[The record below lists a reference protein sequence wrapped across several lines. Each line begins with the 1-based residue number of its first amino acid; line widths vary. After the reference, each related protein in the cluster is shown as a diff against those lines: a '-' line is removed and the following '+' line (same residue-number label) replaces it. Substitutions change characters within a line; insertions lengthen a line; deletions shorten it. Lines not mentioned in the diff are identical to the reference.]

1 MVSFFAISCEM
12 GGDSMRDNLKRMIS
26 YYKPYLGTFFLDML
40 FAIVA
45 SGISLVIPLVVGDIT
60 NEIPHLTAEE
70 GMRKILTFAV
80 ILVALVI
87 IQFFANY
94 YISYVGH
101 VMGAKM
107 EYDMILADEDGK
119 PVDGAAVL
127 FCSDV
132 SCSVE
137 STGEDGRAVFNV
149 PAGVYT
155 IHIAAVPDGFQKNTD
170 EYQTSEAPGTI
181 VVTLEK

>member
-1 MVSFFAISCEM
+1 
-12 GGDSMRDNLKRMIS
+12 MRDNLKRMIS

-87 IQFFANY
+87 I
-94 YISYVGH
+94 
-101 VMGAKM
+101 
-107 EYDMILADEDGK
+107 
-119 PVDGAAVL
+119 
-127 FCSDV
+127 
-132 SCSVE
+132 
-137 STGEDGRAVFNV
+137 
-149 PAGVYT
+149 
-155 IHIAAVPDGFQKNTD
+155 
-170 EYQTSEAPGTI
+170 
-181 VVTLEK
+181 